1 MGVTWNDPESQGGQ
15 PTETRT
21 PTVSLA
27 SLLPDVISRIPE
39 EDRVLAERALLA
51 PRLSARDED
60 LVGVLDAA
68 PTGAFGFLLVDGV
81 VLKETTLATRSALEL
96 LNAGDVLAP
105 TLSAPRQE
113 SSRAVS
119 RYLAHGPVSLA
130 VLGGRFRA
138 ASRRWPELGDD
149 LHDRLARQTHRA
161 SAHLAM
167 LHASRVEERIVLLFE
182 DLGERCGRMTADGVV
197 IDVTL
202 THDLIGRL
210 VGAQRPTV
218 TLALQTLAGAGALC
232 RVERDRWMIPRDA
245 RAS

>member
-15 PTETRT
+15 STETRT
-21 PTVSLA
+21 STISLA
-27 SLLPDVISRIPE
+27 RLLPDVIARIPE
-39 EDRVLAERALLA
+39 GDRVLAERALIA
-51 PRLSARDED
+51 PKLSARGAD
-60 LVGVLDAA
+60 LIAVLDAA
-68 PTGAFGFLLVDGV
+68 PPDAFAFLLVEGV

-96 LNAGDVLAP
+96 LNSGDILAP
-105 TLSAPRQE
+105 TLSEPRQE
-113 SSRAVS
+113 GLRAVS

-138 ASRRWPELGDD
+138 ASRRWLELGDD

-167 LHASRVEERIVLLFE
+167 LHASRVEDRIALLFE
-182 DLGERCGRMTADGVV
+182 DLGERCGRVTPDGIA
-197 IDVTL
+197 IDISL

-232 RVERDRWMIPRDA
+232 RVGRDRWMIPHDP